1 MLIDWERVK
10 SVRLRDA
17 IDNNKKENKKRLE
30 HEYKVRDKVLLVFKN
45 YELHNNLKISPSTYA
60 RGPFTIIKVI
70 ANGTV
75 KIQCGTFEDTV
86 SIHRITPFHPREE

>member
-10 SVRLRDA
+10 TVRLKDA

-30 HEYKVRDKVLLVFKN
+30 HKYKVGDKVLLVLKN
-45 YELHNNLKISPSTYA
+45 YKLRNNPKILPSTYA
-60 RGPFTIIKVI
+60 RGPFTIIEVI

-75 KIQCGTFEDTV
+75 KIQYGAFEDTV
-86 SIHRITPFHPREE
+86 SICRITPYHPREE